1 MQPPSEQSSR
11 IRGFGKKVAAATITL
26 VVIAGAAGAAGFGAH
41 WLKKRADAASPALVV
56 RAKPVAVTPIEIQ
69 DGFEVQR
76 QFLGQLEAAQQSDLS
91 FEFPGRIADLAV
103 DEGAIVKKGDILA
116 ELDTALLQTDTS
128 RQRAARDALVAQYE
142 FATKSVER
150 REALSQRGFTSQ
162 EALDEVV
169 SRTAELAARI
179 AEISAAIEN
188 AEIMIR
194 KSTLV
199 APFDG
204 RIAARYAD
212 SGATIGAGERI
223 FELLETGRPKV
234 RVGLPVSLDI
244 QEGAELEVEIA
255 GAVYVGLVRAVRPDV
270 DPRTRT
276 RSAILT
282 LQNGPQEAYGQL
294 ALVRTVSRVE
304 TAGAWAP
311 LSALREGAQGLWT
324 ILIVDQDGLVRPAAV
339 EVIHAE
345 AERVYVRGSFRDGD
359 PMIDIGQHRV
369 TPGQAV
375 RVIEAM

>member
-1 MQPPSEQSSR
+1 MQPPSEKSSK
-11 IRGFGKKVAAATITL
+11 IRGFGKKMAAASLTL
-26 VVIAGAAGAAGFGAH
+26 IVVAGAVGAAGFGAQ

-56 RAKPVAVTPIEIQ
+56 RAKPVSVTPIRIEP
-69 DGFEVQR
+69 GFEVQR
-76 QFLGQLEAAQQSDLS
+76 QFLGQLEAAQASDLS
-91 FEFPGRIADLAV
+91 FEFGGRIADLTV

-116 ELDTALLQTDTS
+116 ALDTSLLETNTS
-128 RQRAARDALVAQYE
+128 RQRAARKALQAQFE
-142 FATKSVER
+142 FSKKSVER

-194 KSTLV
+194 KSKLV

-244 QEGAELEVEIA
+244 AEGAELEVEIA
-255 GAVYVGLVRAVRPDV
+255 DARYVGQVRAVRPDV

-282 LQNGPQEAYGQL
+282 LQDGPQEAYGQL
-294 ALVRTVSRVE
+294 ALVRTLSRVE
-304 TAGAWAP
+304 TPGAWTP
-311 LSALREGAQGLWT
+311 ISALREGAQGLWT
-324 ILIVDQDGLVRPAAV
+324 ILIVDSEGQVRPAAV

-345 AERVYVRGSFRDGD
+345 AERVFVRGSFQDGD
-359 PMIDIGQHRV
+359 PMIDLGQHRV
-369 TPGQAV
+369 TPGQSV
-375 RVIEAM
+375 RVVEAM